1 MFSTT
6 CIQRH
11 NHDNSGFI
19 KRHQIVHYQGHHI
32 LYQHQV
38 TWNIF
43 NNVGF
48 SNTCKSTHKL
58 CWKFSMVQ
66 WVVMGSAMGSLGL
79 AHAPCVVQTLVVWF
93 SMIWC
98 VAHCKVLRR
107 QIFKVYKRVLEC
119 FSRVECFRNAGLH
132 SGGEVKCTFLRLNWL
147 VGFRVGQGIASYCD
161 PRRLRLSVHSLYEVQ
176 THKNISPVDF
186 MKCFGFQPHWI
197 SPIQA

>member
-98 VAHCKVLRR
+98 VAHCEVLRR
-107 QIFKVYKRVLEC
+107 QIFLQECIWEYWNALAEWNVSAMQVYTAVVRQNVH
-119 FSRVECFRNAGLH
+119 F
-132 SGGEVKCTFLRLNWL
+132 
-147 VGFRVGQGIASYCD
+147 CD
-161 PRRLRLSVHSLYEVQ
+161 
-176 THKNISPVDF
+176 
-186 MKCFGFQPHWI
+186 
-197 SPIQA
+197 